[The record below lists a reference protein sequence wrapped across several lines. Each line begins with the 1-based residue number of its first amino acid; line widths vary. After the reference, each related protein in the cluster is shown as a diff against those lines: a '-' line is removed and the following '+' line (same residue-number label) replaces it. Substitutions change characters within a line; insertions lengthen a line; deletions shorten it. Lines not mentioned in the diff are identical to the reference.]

1 MLLGLFI
8 GIGFVVA
15 GLSWKH
21 QRNVERRRMLAER
34 RRMLQTLLV
43 VKPPPIPAP
52 LPPAHSS
59 RIPVVG
65 TGMDREILAAADLG
79 PSEAYSPPPQ
89 PVAPIPARVWEH
101 LDRLKE
107 VVTATRPPQVNK
119 LKWVSPGTPVEIAGR
134 TIPGM
139 VYVSDVPLGWGCE
152 PSAICR
158 SLAVAKTATSM
169 EDLPYFPNY
178 ESINPNQRATYLDW
192 LARGRRDEDPT
203 LIPTGYLFLFFYGI
217 ERRVL
222 WDGDRDP
229 ALWNAVSGMFLT
241 YGLTRKGSS
250 VASYFGDF
258 LHYTAYAMGPELYAG
273 VCLPLLEAHGKR
285 LSETAR
291 TLALAN
297 HVRMESPMDWNLA
310 HLVAMNLEESRRS
323 VVTERT
329 GDAFKSMFQ
338 KRFEDTYPTGFILK
352 TSKRNQRV
360 HYRCGN
366 STLVSGPQMST
377 PRTSGVWPPGFV
389 TEVPWVMAIPSQ
401 FKKLS
406 TIWNQ
411 CIEDLSGYSRAVSRL
426 ASSKSVSNQDR
437 MAAYLAIPLAI
448 RQGHR
453 HPLTDEF
460 DQVLQACP
468 EIDGIRFVPVSVL
481 ANLLGF
487 AERANLT
494 ITQCDEVTV
503 ALESLG
509 FTLAPHPGLL
519 NFSLA
524 WSQEVGVARC
534 TALPVDESK
543 LGGVLRLLLL
553 AVLVASADGEAD
565 ENELQV
571 FHRASEM
578 QDEFSRIQIAVTEA
592 ALLRDTQVAARLLPK
607 IAKSVP
613 RLERMSVFKLL
624 VHIAGCDD
632 VISSDENRLLRKI
645 AKAFEL
651 GDNALDDVLTDDAA
665 FQTITV
671 ARGRA
676 GSRGE
681 AIPQRPAATAVPAFS
696 LDMERIA
703 ALTKET
709 AEVVSI
715 LSKALAEE
723 GEPDERVVAP
733 TLEAAPDVLTP
744 ICPEWAETLDSRYQA
759 ALVEIIALP
768 MDGPLNLA
776 VVSKR
781 HHLMQEDLVDG
792 LNAWSDEFLGD
803 FLIEDAGDDGIT
815 LRRDLIPSN

>member
-1 MLLGLFI
+1 
-8 GIGFVVA
+8 
-15 GLSWKH
+15 
-21 QRNVERRRMLAER
+21 
-34 RRMLQTLLV
+34 
-43 VKPPPIPAP
+43 
-52 LPPAHSS
+52 
-59 RIPVVG
+59 
-65 TGMDREILAAADLG
+65 
-79 PSEAYSPPPQ
+79 
-89 PVAPIPARVWEH
+89 
-101 LDRLKE
+101 
-107 VVTATRPPQVNK
+107 
-119 LKWVSPGTPVEIAGR
+119 
-134 TIPGM
+134 M
-139 VYVSDVPLGWGCE
+139 VYVSDVSLGWGCE

-158 SLAVAKTATSM
+158 SQEVAKRATSM

-192 LARGRRDEDPT
+192 LARGRRDDDPD
-203 LIPTGYLFLFFYGI
+203 LLPTGYLFLFFYGI

-229 ALWNAVSGMFLT
+229 VLWNEVLGLLQI
-241 YGLTRKGSS
+241 YGLSRKSWS

-258 LHYTAYAMGPELYAG
+258 LHYTAYAMGPEQYAG
-273 VCLPLLEAHGKR
+273 VCLSLLESQGKR

-291 TLALAN
+291 AFALAN
-297 HVRMESPMDWNLA
+297 HVRMERPVDWNLA

-329 GDAFKSMFQ
+329 GEAFKSMFR
-338 KRFEDTYPTGFILK
+338 KRFEESYPTGLVLK

-366 STLVSGPQMST
+366 STLGSGTQMST

-389 TEVPWVMAIPSQ
+389 MDVPGVMVVPSQ

-406 TIWNQ
+406 MIWNQ
-411 CIEDLSGYSRAVSRL
+411 CIEDLSGYSRAVTRL
-426 ASSKSVSNQDR
+426 ASAKSVSNQDR
-437 MAAYLAIPLAI
+437 MAAYLALPLAI
-448 RQGHR
+448 RKEHR
-453 HPLTDEF
+453 HPLIEEF

-481 ANLLGF
+481 AILLGF
-487 AERANLT
+487 AERPNLT
-494 ITQCDEVTV
+494 GSQCDDVTTAV
-503 ALESLG
+503 ESLG

-519 NFSLA
+519 NFPLG

-534 TALPVDESK
+534 AASPVDEAK
-543 LGGVLRLLLL
+543 LGGLLRLLFL
-553 AVLVASADGEAD
+553 AVLVASADGEVD
-565 ENELQV
+565 ETELQV
-571 FHRASEM
+571 FHRASDV
-578 QDEFSRIQIAVTEA
+578 QDEFSRIQIAATEA

-613 RLERMSVFKLL
+613 RAERMGVFKLL

-651 GDNALDDVLTDDAA
+651 GDNALDDVLTDDSA

-671 ARGRA
+671 ACGRA
-676 GSRGE
+676 GTRGE
-681 AIPQRPAATAVPAFS
+681 AIPQRPGATAVPVFS

-715 LSKALAEE
+715 LSKALADE
-723 GEPDERVVAP
+723 GGHDEPVAATALVVAP
-733 TLEAAPDVLTP
+733 DELTP
-744 ICPEWAETLDSRYQA
+744 SCPEWAESLDVRYQL
-759 ALVEIIALP
+759 ALVEILALP
-768 MDGPLNLA
+768 MDGPLDMA
-776 VVSKR
+776 AVSKR

-803 FLIEDAGDDGIT
+803 FLIEVAGDDGVS

>member
-1 MLLGLFI
+1 
-8 GIGFVVA
+8 
-15 GLSWKH
+15 
-21 QRNVERRRMLAER
+21 
-34 RRMLQTLLV
+34 
-43 VKPPPIPAP
+43 
-52 LPPAHSS
+52 
-59 RIPVVG
+59 
-65 TGMDREILAAADLG
+65 
-79 PSEAYSPPPQ
+79 
-89 PVAPIPARVWEH
+89 
-101 LDRLKE
+101 
-107 VVTATRPPQVNK
+107 
-119 LKWVSPGTPVEIAGR
+119 
-134 TIPGM
+134 M
-139 VYVSDVPLGWGCE
+139 VYVSDVSLGWGCE

-158 SLAVAKTATSM
+158 AKEVARVATSM

-178 ESINPNQRATYLDW
+178 ESITPNQRATYLDW
-192 LARGRRDEDPT
+192 LAGGRRDETPN

-217 ERRVL
+217 ERRVF

-229 ALWNAVSGMFLT
+229 ALWNGVSGMFLT

-273 VCLPLLEAHGKR
+273 VCLPLLEAHGKK

-310 HLVAMNLEESRRS
+310 HLVAMNLDESRRS

-329 GDAFKSMFQ
+329 GDAFKSMFR
-338 KRFEDTYPTGFILK
+338 KRFEDTYPTGLVLK
-352 TSKRNQRV
+352 TSKPNQRV
-360 HYRCGN
+360 QYRCGN
-366 STLVSGPQMST
+366 STLASGPQMST

-389 TEVPWVMAIPSQ
+389 TDVPGVMAIPSQ

-437 MAAYLAIPLAI
+437 MAAYLALPQAI
-448 RQGHR
+448 RKGHR

-460 DQVLQACP
+460 DQILQACP
-468 EIDGIRFVPVSVL
+468 EMGATRFVPVSVL
-481 ANLLGF
+481 AKMLGI

-494 ITQCDEVTV
+494 ITQCSDVTV

-534 TALPVDESK
+534 TALPVDEAK
-543 LGGVLRLLLL
+543 LGGALRLLLL

-571 FHRASEM
+571 FHRASGM
-578 QDEFSRIQIAVTEA
+578 QDEFSRIQIAVTKA

-613 RLERMSVFKLL
+613 RLERMDVFKLL
-624 VHIAGCDD
+624 VHIASCDD
-632 VISSDENRLLRKI
+632 IISSDENRLLKKI

-651 GDNALDDVLTDDAA
+651 GDSALNDVLTDDAA
-665 FQTITV
+665 FQTVTV

-676 GSRGE
+676 GSSGE
-681 AIPQRPAATAVPAFS
+681 AIPDRPAASAVAAFS

-723 GEPDERVVAP
+723 GNHDEPMAVP
-733 TLEAAPDVLTP
+733 TFEAVPDVLTS
-744 ICPEWAETLDSRYQA
+744 ICPEWAESLDARYQL
-759 ALVEIIALP
+759 ALVEILALP
-768 MDGPLNLA
+768 IDGPMDMA
-776 VVSKR
+776 AVSKR

-803 FLIEDAGDDGIT
+803 FLIEDAGDDGVT